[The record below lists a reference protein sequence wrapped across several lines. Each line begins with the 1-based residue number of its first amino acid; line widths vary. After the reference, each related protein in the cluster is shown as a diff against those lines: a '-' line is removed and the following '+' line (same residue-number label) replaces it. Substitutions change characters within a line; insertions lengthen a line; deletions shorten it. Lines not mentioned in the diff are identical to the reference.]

1 MWMKRWTNFITQGPK
16 EWNPILVWFARVSY
30 YYLILLGLFI
40 LYFVQKQHTAAPFI
54 YNNF

>member
-1 MWMKRWTNFITQGPK
+1 MSMKRWTNFITQGPK
-16 EWNPILVWFARVSY
+16 EWNPILIWFARVSY

>member
-1 MWMKRWTNFITQGPK
+1 MKRWIDFITKGPN
-16 EWNPILVWFARVSY
+16 EWNPTLIWFSRVCY

-40 LYFVQKQHTAAPFI
+40 LYVVQKQHTAAPFI

>member
-1 MWMKRWTNFITQGPK
+1 MSMKHWTDFITRGPK
-16 EWNPILVWFARVSY
+16 KWSSTLTWLSRVAY

-40 LYFVQKQHTAAPFI
+40 LYFVQKQHIPAPFI

>member
-1 MWMKRWTNFITQGPK
+1 MSMKRWTNFITKGPK
-16 EWNPILVWFARVSY
+16 EWNPILVWFGRVSY

>member
-1 MWMKRWTNFITQGPK
+1 MSMKRWTNFIAKGK
-16 EWNPILVWFARVSY
+16 ALNPTLIWVGRISY

-40 LYFVQKQHTAAPFI
+40 LYLVQKQQTAAPFI